1 MDPNIAMQRYNDKNW
16 DVDCARRG
24 NYFPEIFNKKENR
37 INVFDISEGGI
48 LQEQYYGYQKLHKFD
63 LININ
68 LNEPPSLIK

>member
-37 INVFDISEGGI
+37 INVFDIS
-48 LQEQYYGYQKLHKFD
+48 
-63 LININ
+63 
-68 LNEPPSLIK
+68 